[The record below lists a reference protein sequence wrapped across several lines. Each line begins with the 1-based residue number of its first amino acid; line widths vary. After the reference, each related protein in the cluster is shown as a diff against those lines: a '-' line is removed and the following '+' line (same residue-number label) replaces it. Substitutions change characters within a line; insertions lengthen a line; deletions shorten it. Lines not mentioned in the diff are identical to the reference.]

1 MGYDLYRDEETDED
15 LHYFRW
21 NIWGFPPVRYLGE
34 IYGWIPM
41 GTTLEAWIDDDGN
54 AHSKETDCGYDT
66 NDGQIVC
73 AEDAQ
78 LWADALKLA
87 LVDIK
92 KLPIVKEGSKSSKI
106 DDAYMAEREEIH
118 NKVPETLLRQF
129 NTETSISYLERYV
142 VFLEGGDFK
151 IY

>member
-15 LHYFRW
+15 LNYFRW

-34 IYGWIPM
+34 MYGWIPQ
-41 GTTLEAWIDDDGN
+41 GTVIEFHVDDDG
-54 AHSKETDCGYDT
+54 KEYEATEAWYDT
-66 NDGQIVC
+66 NDGQTVC
-73 AEDAQ
+73 AKDAQ
-78 LWADALKLA
+78 SWADALKLA

-92 KLPIVKEGSKSSKI
+92 KLPIVKESTKSSKI

-118 NKVPETLLRQF
+118 NKVPETILRQF
-129 NTETSISYLERYV
+129 NTETSIGYLERYV
-142 VFLEGGDFK
+142 TFLEGGDFK

>member
-1 MGYDLYRDEETDED
+1 MGYDLYRDEETDEN
-15 LHYFRW
+15 LNYFRW

-34 IYGWIPM
+34 IYGWIPQ
-41 GTTLEAWIDDDGN
+41 GTVIEAWTDDDG
-54 AHSKETDCGYDT
+54 KEYESSEAWYDT
-66 NDGQIVC
+66 NDGQIIC

-87 LVDIK
+87 IEDIK
-92 KLPIVKEGSKSSKI
+92 KQPIVKESTKSTKI

-118 NKVPETLLRQF
+118 NKVPETILRQF
-129 NTETSISYLERYV
+129 NTETSIGYLERYV
-142 VFLEGGDFK
+142 TFLEGGDFK

>member
-15 LHYFRW
+15 LNYFRW

-34 IYGWIPM
+34 IYGWIPA
-41 GTTLEAWIDDDGN
+41 GTRIEAWIDEDGQG
-54 AHSKETDCGYDT
+54 HSAEDCEYDT
-66 NDGQIVC
+66 NDGQTVS

-78 LWADALKLA
+78 NWADALKLA

-92 KLPIVKEGSKSSKI
+92 KLPIVKESTKSTRI

-118 NKVPETLLRQF
+118 NKVPETILRQF
-129 NTETSISYLERYV
+129 NTETSIGYLERYV
-142 VFLEGGDFK
+142 TFLEGGDFK